1 MKPNTDWTDVV
12 RNALRDAEIPP
23 PEDGW
28 ERLQRDLDTLE
39 PVVSKPRKNVWRIY
53 GLRIAAAAA
62 VVLIGLVAGE
72 ILLRPTTE
80 LRVDGNVIASAG
92 QEPGSAVAIPG
103 ETSLAG
109 ESSADDF
116 RKSLAQSVGLQAAL
130 SAGGVG
136 NPSRGEALAV
146 AAKRPPAESGS
157 IPGTGPAAERMPHSG
172 VGTRSAGVP
181 VDPSPLVPEPVPAH
195 RETVSSDG
203 VSGPVPETVSA
214 HREEVSS
221 AGDGDER
228 TAISSEVGERPG
240 TAAAKSAAKER
251 RTPGTTTADTRTAM
265 PAEEPLRTRRQK
277 RAASSLSLFAAGGMT
292 GAANGLQAAPVRSYS
307 VTTNDAVSLIG
318 NGNNFSPMQERDYD
332 KSTFRHHLPL
342 SFGLSFRKEFAYG
355 LSLDCGLNYTL
366 LRSEVRLPYS
376 SEDVSQMLHFLGIPL
391 RLNWRFVE
399 RGAFSAYLGGGGMV
413 EKCVAARLGSE
424 TVEESGLQWSLAA
437 AVGAQYRLGNHVALY
452 FEPELSCYLTDT
464 ELRTSRTD
472 ASPSLTLRLGMR
484 FAF

>member
-1 MKPNTDWTDVV
+1 MKPNTDWTDAV

-28 ERLQRDLDTLE
+28 ERLQRGLDTLE
-39 PVVSKPRKNVWRIY
+39 PVVSKPRKSVWRIY

-103 ETSLAG
+103 ETSQEA
-109 ESSADDF
+109 SSADDF
-116 RKSLAQSVGLQAAL
+116 RKSLAESVGLQTAAEGL
-130 SAGGVG
+130 GTPA
-136 NPSRGEALAV
+136 RGEALAV
-146 AAKRPPAESGS
+146 AAK
-157 IPGTGPAAERMPHSG
+157 
-172 VGTRSAGVP
+172 TRSAEVGHASVAVFAAVP
-181 VDPSPLVPEPVPAH
+181 SRAAEPGAQNAAEVRSTEESA
-195 RETVSSDG
+195 G

-307 VTTNDAVSLIG
+307 VTTNDVVSLIG
-318 NGNNFSPMQERDYD
+318 NGDNFSPMQERDYA
-332 KSTFRHHLPL
+332 KSSFRHHLPL
-342 SFGLSFRKEFAYG
+342 SFGLSFRREFAYG

-376 SEDVSQMLHFLGIPL
+376 SEEVSQMLHFLGIPL

-452 FEPELSCYLTDT
+452 FEPEVSCYLTDT

-472 ASPSLTLRLGMR
+472 ASPTLTLRLGMR

>member
-1 MKPNTDWTDVV
+1 MKPNTDWTDAV

-28 ERLQRDLDTLE
+28 ERLQRGLDTLE
-39 PVVSKPRKNVWRIY
+39 PVVSKPRKSVWRIY

-80 LRVDGNVIASAG
+80 LRMDGNVIASAG

-103 ETSLAG
+103 VTSQEA
-109 ESSADDF
+109 SSADDF
-116 RKSLAQSVGLQAAL
+116 RKSLAESVGLQAAL

-146 AAKRPPAESGS
+146 AAK
-157 IPGTGPAAERMPHSG
+157 
-172 VGTRSAGVP
+172 TRSAEVGHASVA
-181 VDPSPLVPEPVPAH
+181 VFAAEPSRAAELGAQNAAEVRSTEESA
-195 RETVSSDG
+195 G

-277 RAASSLSLFAAGGMT
+277 RAASSVSLFAAGGMT

-318 NGNNFSPMQERDYD
+318 NGDNFSPMQERDYD
-332 KSTFRHHLPL
+332 KSSFRHHLPL
-342 SFGLSFRKEFAYG
+342 SFGLSFRREFAYG

-376 SEDVSQMLHFLGIPL
+376 SEEVGQTLHFIGVPL
-391 RLNWRFVE
+391 RLNWQFVE
-399 RGAFSAYLGGGGMV
+399 RGPFSAYLGGGGMV

-424 TVEESGLQWSLAA
+424 SVGEEALQWSLAA
-437 AVGAQYRLGNHVALY
+437 ALGAQYRLGNHVALY

-472 ASPSLTLRLGMR
+472 ASPTLTLRLGMR

>member
-1 MKPNTDWTDVV
+1 MKPNTDWTDAV

-28 ERLQRDLDTLE
+28 ERLQRGLDTLE

-92 QEPGSAVAIPG
+92 PEPGAAVAIPG

-116 RKSLAQSVGLQAAL
+116 RKSLAESVGLQTAAERL
-130 SAGGVG
+130 GTPA
-136 NPSRGEALAV
+136 RGEALAV
-146 AAKRPPAESGS
+146 AAK
-157 IPGTGPAAERMPHSG
+157 
-172 VGTRSAGVP
+172 TRSAEVGHASVA
-181 VDPSPLVPEPVPAH
+181 VFAAEPSRAAEPGAQNAAEVRSTEESA
-195 RETVSSDG
+195 G

-277 RAASSLSLFAAGGMT
+277 RAASSVSLFAAGGMT

-307 VTTNDAVSLIG
+307 VTTNDVVSLIG
-318 NGNNFSPMQERDYD
+318 NGDNFSPMQERDYA
-332 KSTFRHHLPL
+332 KSSFRHHLPL

-376 SEDVSQMLHFLGIPL
+376 SEEVSQTLHFVGVPL

-399 RGAFSAYLGGGGMV
+399 RGAFSAYLGAGGMV

-424 TVEESGLQWSLAA
+424 SVGEKALQWSLAA
-437 AVGAQYRLGNHVALY
+437 ALGAQYRLGNHVALY
-452 FEPELSCYLTDT
+452 FEPEVSCYLTDT

-472 ASPSLTLRLGMR
+472 TSPTLTLRLGMR

>member
-12 RNALRDAEIPP
+12 RNALRDAEVPP
-23 PEDGW
+23 SEGGW
-28 ERLQRDLDTLE
+28 ERLQRDLDALE
-39 PVVSKPRKNVWRIY
+39 PVVSKPRKSVWRIY

-92 QEPGSAVAIPG
+92 PEPGAAVAIPG

-116 RKSLAQSVGLQAAL
+116 RKSLAESVGLQTAAERL
-130 SAGGVG
+130 GTPA
-136 NPSRGEALAV
+136 RGEALAV
-146 AAKRPPAESGS
+146 AAKTRSAESGHAS
-157 IPGTGPAAERMPHSG
+157 VAVFAAEPSRAAEPG
-172 VGTRSAGVP
+172 AQNAAEVRSTEESA
-181 VDPSPLVPEPVPAH
+181 
-195 RETVSSDG
+195 G

-277 RAASSLSLFAAGGMT
+277 RAASSVSLFAAGGMT
-292 GAANGLQAAPVRSYS
+292 GVANGLQAAPMRSYS
-307 VTTNDAVSLIG
+307 VITNDAVSLIG

-332 KSTFRHHLPL
+332 KSSFRHHLPL
-342 SFGLSFRKEFAYG
+342 SFGLSFRREFAYG

-376 SEDVSQMLHFLGIPL
+376 SEEVGQTLHFIGVPL
-391 RLNWRFVE
+391 RLNWQFVE
-399 RGAFSAYLGGGGMV
+399 RGPFSAYLGAGGMV

-424 TVEESGLQWSLAA
+424 SVGEKALQWSLAA
-437 AVGAQYRLGNHVALY
+437 ALGAQYRLGNHVALY
-452 FEPELSCYLTDT
+452 FEPEVSCYLTDT

-472 ASPSLTLRLGMR
+472 ASPTLTLRLGMR

>member
-1 MKPNTDWTDVV
+1 MKPNTDWTDAV

-28 ERLQRDLDTLE
+28 ERLQRDLDALE
-39 PVVSKPRKNVWRIY
+39 PVVSKPRKSVWRIY

-80 LRVDGNVIASAG
+80 LRMDGNVIASAG

-103 ETSLAG
+103 VTSQEA
-109 ESSADDF
+109 SSADDF
-116 RKSLAQSVGLQAAL
+116 RKSLAESVGLQTAAEGL
-130 SAGGVG
+130 GTPA
-136 NPSRGEALAV
+136 RGEALAV
-146 AAKRPPAESGS
+146 AAK
-157 IPGTGPAAERMPHSG
+157 
-172 VGTRSAGVP
+172 TRSAEVGHASVA
-181 VDPSPLVPEPVPAH
+181 VFAAEPSRAAEPGAQNAAEV
-195 RETVSSDG
+195 RST
-203 VSGPVPETVSA
+203 
-214 HREEVSS
+214 EES

-277 RAASSLSLFAAGGMT
+277 RAASSVSLFAAGGMT

-307 VTTNDAVSLIG
+307 VTTNDVVSLIG
-318 NGNNFSPMQERDYD
+318 NGDNFSPMQERDYA
-332 KSTFRHHLPL
+332 KSSFRHHLPL

-376 SEDVSQMLHFLGIPL
+376 SEEVSQTLHFVGVPL

-399 RGAFSAYLGGGGMV
+399 RGAFSAYLGAGGMV

-424 TVEESGLQWSLAA
+424 SVGEEELQWSLAA
-437 AVGAQYRLGNHVALY
+437 ALGAQYRLGNHVALY

-472 ASPSLTLRLGMR
+472 TSPTLTLRLGMR

>member
-1 MKPNTDWTDVV
+1 MKPNTDWTDAV

-28 ERLQRDLDTLE
+28 ERLQRGLDTLE
-39 PVVSKPRKNVWRIY
+39 PVVSKPRKSVWRIY

-80 LRVDGNVIASAG
+80 LRMDGNVIASAG
-92 QEPGSAVAIPG
+92 QEPGAAVAIPG
-103 ETSLAG
+103 VTSQEA
-109 ESSADDF
+109 SSADDF
-116 RKSLAQSVGLQAAL
+116 RKSLAESVGLQTAAERL
-130 SAGGVG
+130 GTPA
-136 NPSRGEALAV
+136 RGEALAV
-146 AAKRPPAESGS
+146 AAK
-157 IPGTGPAAERMPHSG
+157 
-172 VGTRSAGVP
+172 TRSAEVGHASVAVFAAEPSRAAEPGAQNAAEVRSTEESAGVSGP
-181 VDPSPLVPEPVPAH
+181 VPEPVPAH

-203 VSGPVPETVSA
+203 E
-214 HREEVSS
+214 RERR
-221 AGDGDER
+221 A
-228 TAISSEVGERPG
+228 AAQ
-240 TAAAKSAAKER
+240 TAARTQHDAVATAESA
-251 RTPGTTTADTRTAM
+251 
-265 PAEEPLRTRRQK
+265 PAVKAAEKTFRTRRQK
-277 RAASSLSLFAAGGMT
+277 RAASSVSLFAAGGMT

-307 VTTNDAVSLIG
+307 VITNDAVSLIG

-332 KSTFRHHLPL
+332 KSSFRHHLPL
-342 SFGLSFRKEFAYG
+342 SFGLSFRREFAYG

-376 SEDVSQMLHFLGIPL
+376 SEEVSQTLHFVGVPL

-399 RGAFSAYLGGGGMV
+399 RGAFSAYLGAGGMV

-424 TVEESGLQWSLAA
+424 SVGEKALQWSLAA
-437 AVGAQYRLGNHVALY
+437 ALGAQYRLGNHVALY

-472 ASPSLTLRLGMR
+472 TSPTLTLRLGMR

>member
-28 ERLQRDLDTLE
+28 ERLQRGLDTLE
-39 PVVSKPRKNVWRIY
+39 PVVSKPRKSVWRIY

-92 QEPGSAVAIPG
+92 PEPGAAVAIPG
-103 ETSLAG
+103 VTSQEA
-109 ESSADDF
+109 SSADDF
-116 RKSLAQSVGLQAAL
+116 RKSLAESVGLQTAAEGL
-130 SAGGVG
+130 GT
-136 NPSRGEALAV
+136 PSRGEALAV

-181 VDPSPLVPEPVPAH
+181 VDPSPL
-195 RETVSSDG
+195 
-203 VSGPVPETVSA
+203 VPETVSA

-265 PAEEPLRTRRQK
+265 PAEEPLRARRRA
-277 RAASSLSLFAAGGMT
+277 RAASSVSLFAAGGMT
-292 GAANGLQAAPVRSYS
+292 GAANGLQAAPMRSYS
-307 VTTNDAVSLIG
+307 VITNDAVSLIG

-376 SEDVSQMLHFLGIPL
+376 SEEVGQTLHFIGVPL
-391 RLNWRFVE
+391 RLNWQFVE
-399 RGAFSAYLGGGGMV
+399 RGPFSAYLGGGGMV

-424 TVEESGLQWSLAA
+424 SVGEEELQWSLAA

-472 ASPSLTLRLGMR
+472 TSPTLTLRLGMR

>member
-12 RNALRDAEIPP
+12 RNALRDAEVPP
-23 PEDGW
+23 SEGGW
-28 ERLQRDLDTLE
+28 ERLQRGLDTLE
-39 PVVSKPRKNVWRIY
+39 PVVSKPRKSVWRIY
-53 GLRIAAAAA
+53 GLRIAVAAA

-80 LRVDGNVIASAG
+80 LRMDGNVIASAG

-103 ETSLAG
+103 VTSQEA
-109 ESSADDF
+109 SSADDF
-116 RKSLAQSVGLQAAL
+116 RKSLAESVGLQTAAEGL
-130 SAGGVG
+130 GTPA
-136 NPSRGEALAV
+136 RGEALAV
-146 AAKRPPAESGS
+146 AAK
-157 IPGTGPAAERMPHSG
+157 
-172 VGTRSAGVP
+172 TRSAEVGHASVA
-181 VDPSPLVPEPVPAH
+181 VFAAEPSRAAEPGAQNAAEVRSTEESA
-195 RETVSSDG
+195 G

-221 AGDGDER
+221 DGDGDER

-277 RAASSLSLFAAGGMT
+277 RAASSVSLFAAGGMT

-307 VTTNDAVSLIG
+307 VTTNDVVSLIG
-318 NGNNFSPMQERDYD
+318 NGDNFSPMQERDYA
-332 KSTFRHHLPL
+332 KSSFRHHLPL

-376 SEDVSQMLHFLGIPL
+376 SEEVGQTLHFIGVPL
-391 RLNWRFVE
+391 RLNWQFVE
-399 RGAFSAYLGGGGMV
+399 RGPFSAYLGGGGMV

-437 AVGAQYRLGNHVALY
+437 ALGAQYRLGNHVALY
-452 FEPELSCYLTDT
+452 FEPEVSCYLTDT

-472 ASPSLTLRLGMR
+472 TSPTLTLRLGMR

>member
-1 MKPNTDWTDVV
+1 MKPNTDWTDAV

-28 ERLQRDLDTLE
+28 ERLQRGLDTLE
-39 PVVSKPRKNVWRIY
+39 PVVSKPRKSVWRIY

-80 LRVDGNVIASAG
+80 LRMDGNVIASAG

-103 ETSLAG
+103 VTSQEA
-109 ESSADDF
+109 SSADDF
-116 RKSLAQSVGLQAAL
+116 RKSLAESVGLQTAAEGL
-130 SAGGVG
+130 GTPA
-136 NPSRGEALAV
+136 RGEALAV

-181 VDPSPLVPEPVPAH
+181 VDPSPLVPEPV
-195 RETVSSDG
+195 
-203 VSGPVPETVSA
+203 SA

-251 RTPGTTTADTRTAM
+251 RTPGTTTANTRTAM

-277 RAASSLSLFAAGGMT
+277 RAASSVSLFAAGGMT

-318 NGNNFSPMQERDYD
+318 NGDNFSPMQERDYA
-332 KSTFRHHLPL
+332 KSSFRHHLPL

-376 SEDVSQMLHFLGIPL
+376 SEEVSQTLHFVGVPL
-391 RLNWRFVE
+391 RLNWQFVE
-399 RGAFSAYLGGGGMV
+399 RGPFSAYLGGGGMV

-424 TVEESGLQWSLAA
+424 SVGEKALQWSLAA
-437 AVGAQYRLGNHVALY
+437 ALGAQYRLGNHVALY
-452 FEPELSCYLTDT
+452 FEPEVSCYLTDT

-472 ASPSLTLRLGMR
+472 TSPTLTLRLGMR

>member
-23 PEDGW
+23 SEGGW
-28 ERLQRDLDTLE
+28 ERLQRDLDALE
-39 PVVSKPRKNVWRIY
+39 PVVSKPRKSVWRIY

-80 LRVDGNVIASAG
+80 LRMDGNVIASAG
-92 QEPGSAVAIPG
+92 QEPGAAVAIPG
-103 ETSLAG
+103 VTSQEA
-109 ESSADDF
+109 SSADDF
-116 RKSLAQSVGLQAAL
+116 RKSLAESVGLQTAAEGL
-130 SAGGVG
+130 GTPA
-136 NPSRGEALAV
+136 RGEALAV
-146 AAKRPPAESGS
+146 AAK
-157 IPGTGPAAERMPHSG
+157 
-172 VGTRSAGVP
+172 TRSAEVGHASVA
-181 VDPSPLVPEPVPAH
+181 VFAAEPSRAAELGAQNAAEVRSTEESA
-195 RETVSSDG
+195 G

-277 RAASSLSLFAAGGMT
+277 RAASSVSLFAAGGMT

-307 VTTNDAVSLIG
+307 VITNDAVSLIG
-318 NGNNFSPMQERDYD
+318 NGDNFSPMQERDYA
-332 KSTFRHHLPL
+332 KSSFRHHLPL

-376 SEDVSQMLHFLGIPL
+376 SEEVGQTLHFIGVPL
-391 RLNWRFVE
+391 RLNWQFVE
-399 RGAFSAYLGGGGMV
+399 RGPFSAYLGGGGMV

-424 TVEESGLQWSLAA
+424 SVGEKALQWSLAA

-472 ASPSLTLRLGMR
+472 ASPTLTLRLGMR

>member
-1 MKPNTDWTDVV
+1 MKPNTDWTDAV

-28 ERLQRDLDTLE
+28 ERLQRGLDTLE
-39 PVVSKPRKNVWRIY
+39 PVVSKPRKSVWRIY

-80 LRVDGNVIASAG
+80 LRMDGNVIASAG

-103 ETSLAG
+103 VTSQEA
-109 ESSADDF
+109 SSADDF
-116 RKSLAQSVGLQAAL
+116 RKSLAESVGLQAAL

-146 AAKRPPAESGS
+146 AAK
-157 IPGTGPAAERMPHSG
+157 
-172 VGTRSAGVP
+172 TRSAEVGHASVA
-181 VDPSPLVPEPVPAH
+181 VFAAEPSRAAEPGAQNAAEL
-195 RETVSSDG
+195 RSTEESAG

-240 TAAAKSAAKER
+240 TAAAKER

-277 RAASSLSLFAAGGMT
+277 RAASSVSLFAAGGMT

-307 VTTNDAVSLIG
+307 VTTNDVVSLIG
-318 NGNNFSPMQERDYD
+318 NGDNFSPMQERDYD
-332 KSTFRHHLPL
+332 KSSFRHHLPL

-376 SEDVSQMLHFLGIPL
+376 SEEVGQTLHFIGVPL
-391 RLNWRFVE
+391 RLNWQFVE
-399 RGAFSAYLGGGGMV
+399 RGPFSAYLGGGGMV

-424 TVEESGLQWSLAA
+424 SVGEKALQWSLAA
-437 AVGAQYRLGNHVALY
+437 ALGAQYRLGNHVALY
-452 FEPELSCYLTDT
+452 FEPEVSCYLTDT

-472 ASPSLTLRLGMR
+472 TSPTLTLRLGMR

>member
-28 ERLQRDLDTLE
+28 ERLQRGLDTLE
-39 PVVSKPRKNVWRIY
+39 PVVSKPRKSVWRIY

-80 LRVDGNVIASAG
+80 LRMDGNVIASAG
-92 QEPGSAVAIPG
+92 QEPGAAVAIPG
-103 ETSLAG
+103 VTSQEA
-109 ESSADDF
+109 SSADDF
-116 RKSLAQSVGLQAAL
+116 RKSLAQSVGLQTAAEGL
-130 SAGGVG
+130 GTPA
-136 NPSRGEALAV
+136 RGEALAV
-146 AAKRPPAESGS
+146 AAK
-157 IPGTGPAAERMPHSG
+157 
-172 VGTRSAGVP
+172 TRSAEVGHASVA
-181 VDPSPLVPEPVPAH
+181 VFAAEPSRAAELGAQNAAEVRSTEESA
-195 RETVSSDG
+195 G

-318 NGNNFSPMQERDYD
+318 NGDNFSPMQERDYA
-332 KSTFRHHLPL
+332 KSSFRHHLPL

-376 SEDVSQMLHFLGIPL
+376 SEEVSQTLHFVGVPL

-424 TVEESGLQWSLAA
+424 SVGEKALQWSLAA
-437 AVGAQYRLGNHVALY
+437 ALGAQYRLGNHVALY

-472 ASPSLTLRLGMR
+472 ASPTLTLRLGMR

>member
-1 MKPNTDWTDVV
+1 MKPNTDWTDAV

-28 ERLQRDLDTLE
+28 ERLQRGLDTLE
-39 PVVSKPRKNVWRIY
+39 PVVSKPRKSVWRIY

-80 LRVDGNVIASAG
+80 LRMDGNVIASAG

-103 ETSLAG
+103 VTSQEA
-109 ESSADDF
+109 SSADDF
-116 RKSLAQSVGLQAAL
+116 RKSLAESVGLQAAL

-146 AAKRPPAESGS
+146 AAK
-157 IPGTGPAAERMPHSG
+157 
-172 VGTRSAGVP
+172 TRSAEVGHASVA
-181 VDPSPLVPEPVPAH
+181 VFAAEPSRAAEPGAQNAAEVRSTEESA
-195 RETVSSDG
+195 G

-307 VTTNDAVSLIG
+307 VITNDAVSLIG

-332 KSTFRHHLPL
+332 KSSFRHHLPL
-342 SFGLSFRKEFAYG
+342 SFGLSFRREFAYG

-376 SEDVSQMLHFLGIPL
+376 SEEVGQTLHFIGVPL
-391 RLNWRFVE
+391 RLNWQFVE
-399 RGAFSAYLGGGGMV
+399 RGPFSAYLGGGGMV

-424 TVEESGLQWSLAA
+424 SVGEKALQWSLAA
-437 AVGAQYRLGNHVALY
+437 ALGAQYRLGNHVALY

-472 ASPSLTLRLGMR
+472 ASPTLTLRLGMR

>member
-1 MKPNTDWTDVV
+1 MKPNTDWTDAV

-28 ERLQRDLDTLE
+28 ERLQRGLDTLE
-39 PVVSKPRKNVWRIY
+39 PVVSKPRKSVWRIY

-80 LRVDGNVIASAG
+80 LRMDGNVIASAG
-92 QEPGSAVAIPG
+92 QEPGAAVAIPG
-103 ETSLAG
+103 VTSQEA
-109 ESSADDF
+109 SSADDF
-116 RKSLAQSVGLQAAL
+116 RKSLAESVGLQTAAEGL
-130 SAGGVG
+130 GTPA
-136 NPSRGEALAV
+136 RGEALAV
-146 AAKRPPAESGS
+146 AAK
-157 IPGTGPAAERMPHSG
+157 
-172 VGTRSAGVP
+172 TRSAEVGHASVA
-181 VDPSPLVPEPVPAH
+181 VFAAEPSRAAEPGAQNAAEVRSTEESA
-195 RETVSSDG
+195 G

-277 RAASSLSLFAAGGMT
+277 RAASSVSLFAAGGMT

-307 VTTNDAVSLIG
+307 VITNDAVSLIG
-318 NGNNFSPMQERDYD
+318 NGNNFSPMQERNYD

-366 LRSEVRLPYS
+366 LRSDVRLPYS
-376 SEDVSQMLHFLGIPL
+376 SEDVSQVLHFIGIPL
-391 RLNWRFVE
+391 RLNWQFVE
-399 RGAFSAYLGGGGMV
+399 RGPFSAYLGGGGMV

-424 TVEESGLQWSLAA
+424 FVGEKALQWSLAA
-437 AVGAQYRLGNHVALY
+437 ALGAQYRLGNHVALY
-452 FEPELSCYLTDT
+452 FEPEVSCYLTDT

-472 ASPSLTLRLGMR
+472 ASPTLTLRLGMR

>member
-1 MKPNTDWTDVV
+1 MKPNTDWTDAV

-28 ERLQRDLDTLE
+28 ERLQRGLDALE
-39 PVVSKPRKNVWRIY
+39 PVVSKPRKSVWRIY

-92 QEPGSAVAIPG
+92 PEPGSAVAIPG
-103 ETSLAG
+103 VTSQEA
-109 ESSADDF
+109 SSADDF
-116 RKSLAQSVGLQAAL
+116 RKSLAESVGLQTAAEGL
-130 SAGGVG
+130 GTPV
-136 NPSRGEALAV
+136 RGEALAV
-146 AAKRPPAESGS
+146 AAK
-157 IPGTGPAAERMPHSG
+157 
-172 VGTRSAGVP
+172 TRSAEVGHASVA
-181 VDPSPLVPEPVPAH
+181 VFAAEPSRAAEPGAQNAAEVRSTEESA
-195 RETVSSDG
+195 G

-277 RAASSLSLFAAGGMT
+277 RAASSVSLFAAGGMT

-307 VTTNDAVSLIG
+307 VTTNDVVSLIG
-318 NGNNFSPMQERDYD
+318 NGDNFSPMQERDYA
-332 KSTFRHHLPL
+332 KSSFRHHLPL

-376 SEDVSQMLHFLGIPL
+376 SEEVSQTLHFVGVPL

-399 RGAFSAYLGGGGMV
+399 RGAFSAYLGAGGMV

-424 TVEESGLQWSLAA
+424 SVGEKALQWSLAA
-437 AVGAQYRLGNHVALY
+437 ALGAQYRLGNHVALY
-452 FEPELSCYLTDT
+452 FEPEVSCYLTDT

-472 ASPSLTLRLGMR
+472 TSPTLTLRLGMR

>member
-1 MKPNTDWTDVV
+1 MKPNTDWTDAV

-28 ERLQRDLDTLE
+28 ERLQRGLDTLE

-92 QEPGSAVAIPG
+92 PEPGAAVAIPG
-103 ETSLAG
+103 VTSQEA
-109 ESSADDF
+109 SSADDF
-116 RKSLAQSVGLQAAL
+116 RKSLAESVGLQTAAEGL
-130 SAGGVG
+130 GTPA
-136 NPSRGEALAV
+136 RGEALAV
-146 AAKRPPAESGS
+146 AAK
-157 IPGTGPAAERMPHSG
+157 
-172 VGTRSAGVP
+172 TRSAEVGRGSASVFAVEVNRAAEPETQNAAEVRSTGVSD
-181 VDPSPLVPEPVPAH
+181 DPLTAVPESVHGETASAAET
-195 RETVSSDG
+195 REKQ
-203 VSGPVPETVSA
+203 E
-214 HREEVSS
+214 
-221 AGDGDER
+221 
-228 TAISSEVGERPG
+228 
-240 TAAAKSAAKER
+240 TAAAQSSAKASRNAVTTGEKA
-251 RTPGTTTADTRTAM
+251 RTVTV
-265 PAEEPLRTRRQK
+265 AEEPVRIRRPK
-277 RAASSLSLFAAGGMT
+277 RAKSSVSLFAAGGMT

-307 VTTNDAVSLIG
+307 VTTNDVVSLIG
-318 NGNNFSPMQERDYD
+318 NGDNFSPMQERDYA
-332 KSTFRHHLPL
+332 KSSFRHHLPL
-342 SFGLSFRKEFAYG
+342 SFGLSFRREFAYG

-376 SEDVSQMLHFLGIPL
+376 SEEVSQTLHFVGVPL

-399 RGAFSAYLGGGGMV
+399 RGAFSAYLGAGGMV

-424 TVEESGLQWSLAA
+424 FVGEKALQWSLAA
-437 AVGAQYRLGNHVALY
+437 ALGAQYRLGNHVALY
-452 FEPELSCYLTDT
+452 FEPEVSCYLTDT

-472 ASPSLTLRLGMR
+472 TSPTLTLRLGMR

>member
-1 MKPNTDWTDVV
+1 MKPNTDWTDVM
-12 RNALRDAEIPP
+12 RNALRDAEVPP
-23 PEDGW
+23 FEGGW
-28 ERLQRDLDTLE
+28 ERLQRDLDAME
-39 PVVSKPRKNVWRIY
+39 PVVSKPRKSVWRIY

-92 QEPGSAVAIPG
+92 QEPGAAVAIPG
-103 ETSLAG
+103 VTSQEA
-109 ESSADDF
+109 SSADDF
-116 RKSLAQSVGLQAAL
+116 RKSLAESVGLQTAAERL
-130 SAGGVG
+130 GTPA
-136 NPSRGEALAV
+136 RGEALAV
-146 AAKRPPAESGS
+146 AAK
-157 IPGTGPAAERMPHSG
+157 
-172 VGTRSAGVP
+172 TRSAEVGHASVA
-181 VDPSPLVPEPVPAH
+181 VFAAEPSRAAEPGAQNAAEVRSTEESA
-195 RETVSSDG
+195 G

-277 RAASSLSLFAAGGMT
+277 RAASSVSLFAAGGMT

-307 VTTNDAVSLIG
+307 VTTNDVVSLIG
-318 NGNNFSPMQERDYD
+318 NGNNFSPMQERDYA
-332 KSTFRHHLPL
+332 KSSFRHHLPL

-376 SEDVSQMLHFLGIPL
+376 SEEVGQTLHFIGVPL
-391 RLNWRFVE
+391 RLNWQFVE
-399 RGAFSAYLGGGGMV
+399 RGPFSAYLGGGGMV

-424 TVEESGLQWSLAA
+424 SVGEKALQWSLAA
-437 AVGAQYRLGNHVALY
+437 ALGAQYRLGNHVALY
-452 FEPELSCYLTDT
+452 FEPEVSCYLTDT

-472 ASPSLTLRLGMR
+472 TSPTLTLRLGMR

>member
-1 MKPNTDWTDVV
+1 MKPNTDWTDAV

-28 ERLQRDLDTLE
+28 ERLQRGLDTLE
-39 PVVSKPRKNVWRIY
+39 PVVSKPRKSVWRIY

-80 LRVDGNVIASAG
+80 LRMDGNVIASAG
-92 QEPGSAVAIPG
+92 QEPGAAVAIPG

-146 AAKRPPAESGS
+146 AAK
-157 IPGTGPAAERMPHSG
+157 
-172 VGTRSAGVP
+172 TRSAEVGHASVA
-181 VDPSPLVPEPVPAH
+181 VFAAEPSRAAEPGAQNAAEVRSTEESA
-195 RETVSSDG
+195 G

-277 RAASSLSLFAAGGMT
+277 RAASSVSLFAAGGMT

-307 VTTNDAVSLIG
+307 VITNDVVSLIG

-332 KSTFRHHLPL
+332 KSSFRHHLPL
-342 SFGLSFRKEFAYG
+342 SFGLSFRREFAYG

-424 TVEESGLQWSLAA
+424 SVGEKALQWSLAA
-437 AVGAQYRLGNHVALY
+437 ALGAQYRLGNHVALY

-472 ASPSLTLRLGMR
+472 ASPTLTLRLGMR

>member
-12 RNALRDAEIPP
+12 RNALRDAEVPP
-23 PEDGW
+23 SEGGW
-28 ERLQRDLDTLE
+28 ERLQRDLDALE

-92 QEPGSAVAIPG
+92 PEPGSAVAIPG
-103 ETSLAG
+103 VTSQEA
-109 ESSADDF
+109 SSADDF

-146 AAKRPPAESGS
+146 AAK
-157 IPGTGPAAERMPHSG
+157 
-172 VGTRSAGVP
+172 TRSAEVGHASVA
-181 VDPSPLVPEPVPAH
+181 VFAAEPSRAAEPGAQNAAEVRSTEESA
-195 RETVSSDG
+195 G

-221 AGDGDER
+221 DGDGDER

-277 RAASSLSLFAAGGMT
+277 RAASSVSLFAAGGMT

-307 VTTNDAVSLIG
+307 VITNDAVSLIG
-318 NGNNFSPMQERDYD
+318 NGNNFSSMQERDYD
-332 KSTFRHHLPL
+332 KSSFRHHLPL

-366 LRSEVRLPYS
+366 LRSDVRLPYS
-376 SEDVSQMLHFLGIPL
+376 SEDVSQVLHFIGIPL
-391 RLNWRFVE
+391 RLNWQFVE
-399 RGAFSAYLGGGGMV
+399 RGPFSAYLGGGGMV

-424 TVEESGLQWSLAA
+424 FVGEKALQWSLAA
-437 AVGAQYRLGNHVALY
+437 ALGAQYRLGNHVALY
-452 FEPELSCYLTDT
+452 FEPEVSCYLTDT

-472 ASPSLTLRLGMR
+472 TSPTLTLRLGMR

>member
-1 MKPNTDWTDVV
+1 MKPNTDWTDAV

-28 ERLQRDLDTLE
+28 ERLQRGLDALE

-103 ETSLAG
+103 VTSQEA
-109 ESSADDF
+109 SSADDF
-116 RKSLAQSVGLQAAL
+116 RKSLAESVGLQTAAERL
-130 SAGGVG
+130 GTPA
-136 NPSRGEALAV
+136 RGEALAV
-146 AAKRPPAESGS
+146 AAK
-157 IPGTGPAAERMPHSG
+157 
-172 VGTRSAGVP
+172 TRSAEVGHASVA
-181 VDPSPLVPEPVPAH
+181 VFAAEPSRAAEPGAQNAAEVRSTEESA
-195 RETVSSDG
+195 G

-221 AGDGDER
+221 DGDGDER

-277 RAASSLSLFAAGGMT
+277 RAASSVSLFAAGGMT
-292 GAANGLQAAPVRSYS
+292 GAANGLQAAPMRSYS
-307 VTTNDAVSLIG
+307 VITNDAVSLIG
-318 NGNNFSPMQERDYD
+318 NGDNFSPMQERDYD
-332 KSTFRHHLPL
+332 KSSFRHHLPL

-437 AVGAQYRLGNHVALY
+437 ALGAQYRLGNHVALY

-472 ASPSLTLRLGMR
+472 TSPTLTLRLGMR

>member
-39 PVVSKPRKNVWRIY
+39 PVVSKPRKSVWRIY

-80 LRVDGNVIASAG
+80 LRMDGNVIASAG
-92 QEPGSAVAIPG
+92 PEPGAAVAIPG

-116 RKSLAQSVGLQAAL
+116 RKSLAQSVGLQTAAEGL
-130 SAGGVG
+130 GTPA
-136 NPSRGEALAV
+136 RGEALAV
-146 AAKRPPAESGS
+146 AAK
-157 IPGTGPAAERMPHSG
+157 
-172 VGTRSAGVP
+172 TRSAEVGHASVA
-181 VDPSPLVPEPVPAH
+181 VFAAEPSRAAEPGAQNAAEVRSTEESA
-195 RETVSSDG
+195 G

-292 GAANGLQAAPVRSYS
+292 GAANGLQAAPMRSYS
-307 VTTNDAVSLIG
+307 VITNDAVSLIG
-318 NGNNFSPMQERDYD
+318 NGDNFSPMQERDYA
-332 KSTFRHHLPL
+332 KSSFRHHLPL
-342 SFGLSFRKEFAYG
+342 SFGLSFRREFAYG

-376 SEDVSQMLHFLGIPL
+376 SEEVSQTLHFVGVPL

-399 RGAFSAYLGGGGMV
+399 RGAFSAYLGAGGMV

-424 TVEESGLQWSLAA
+424 SVGEEELQWSLAA

-452 FEPELSCYLTDT
+452 FEPEVSCYLTDT

>member
-12 RNALRDAEIPP
+12 RNALRDAEVPP
-23 PEDGW
+23 SEGGW
-28 ERLQRDLDTLE
+28 ERLQRDLDALE
-39 PVVSKPRKNVWRIY
+39 PVVSKPRKSVWRIY

-92 QEPGSAVAIPG
+92 PEPGAAVAIPG
-103 ETSLAG
+103 VTSQEA
-109 ESSADDF
+109 SSADDF

-136 NPSRGEALAV
+136 NPSRGEALAI
-146 AAKRPPAESGS
+146 AAK
-157 IPGTGPAAERMPHSG
+157 
-172 VGTRSAGVP
+172 TRSAEVGHASVA
-181 VDPSPLVPEPVPAH
+181 VFAAEPSRAAEPGAQNAAEVRSTEESA
-195 RETVSSDG
+195 G

-277 RAASSLSLFAAGGMT
+277 RAASSVSLFAAGGMT

-307 VTTNDAVSLIG
+307 VTTNDVVSLIG
-318 NGNNFSPMQERDYD
+318 NGDNFSPMQERDYA
-332 KSTFRHHLPL
+332 KSSFRHHLPL
-342 SFGLSFRKEFAYG
+342 SFGLSFRREFAYG

-399 RGAFSAYLGGGGMV
+399 RGAFSAYLGAGGMV

-424 TVEESGLQWSLAA
+424 SVGEKELQWSLAA

-452 FEPELSCYLTDT
+452 FEPEVSCYLTDT

-472 ASPSLTLRLGMR
+472 TSPTLTLRLGMR

>member
-1 MKPNTDWTDVV
+1 MKPNTDWTDAV
-12 RNALRDAEIPP
+12 RNALRDAEVPP
-23 PEDGW
+23 SEGGW

-80 LRVDGNVIASAG
+80 LRMDGNVIASAG
-92 QEPGSAVAIPG
+92 PEPGVAVAIPG

-116 RKSLAQSVGLQAAL
+116 RKSLAESVGLQAAV
-130 SAGGVG
+130 SADAGT
-136 NPSRGEALAV
+136 PARGEALAV

-181 VDPSPLVPEPVPAH
+181 VDPSPLVPEPVP
-195 RETVSSDG
+195 
-203 VSGPVPETVSA
+203 A

-277 RAASSLSLFAAGGMT
+277 RAASSVSLFAAGGMT

-307 VTTNDAVSLIG
+307 VTTNDVVSLIG
-318 NGNNFSPMQERDYD
+318 NGDNFSPMQERDYD
-332 KSTFRHHLPL
+332 KSSFRHHLPL
-342 SFGLSFRKEFAYG
+342 SFGLSFRREFAYG

-376 SEDVSQMLHFLGIPL
+376 SEEVGQTLHFIGVPL

-399 RGAFSAYLGGGGMV
+399 RGAFSAYLGAGGMV

-424 TVEESGLQWSLAA
+424 SVGEEELQWSLAA

-472 ASPSLTLRLGMR
+472 TSPTLTLRLGMR

>member
-1 MKPNTDWTDVV
+1 MKPNTDWTDAV
-12 RNALRDAEIPP
+12 RNALRDAEVPP
-23 PEDGW
+23 SEGGW

-39 PVVSKPRKNVWRIY
+39 PVVSKPRKSVWRIY

-92 QEPGSAVAIPG
+92 PEPGAAVAIPG

-146 AAKRPPAESGS
+146 AAK
-157 IPGTGPAAERMPHSG
+157 
-172 VGTRSAGVP
+172 TRSAEVGHASVAVFAAEPSRAAEPGAQNAAEVRSTGVSD
-181 VDPSPLVPEPVPAH
+181 DPLTAVPESVHGETASAAET
-195 RETVSSDG
+195 REKQ
-203 VSGPVPETVSA
+203 E
-214 HREEVSS
+214 
-221 AGDGDER
+221 
-228 TAISSEVGERPG
+228 
-240 TAAAKSAAKER
+240 TAAAQSSAKASRNAVTTGEKA
-251 RTPGTTTADTRTAM
+251 RTVTV
-265 PAEEPLRTRRQK
+265 AEEPVRIRRPK
-277 RAASSLSLFAAGGMT
+277 RAKSSVSLFAAGGMT

-318 NGNNFSPMQERDYD
+318 NGDNFSPMQERDYA
-332 KSTFRHHLPL
+332 KSSFRHHLPL
-342 SFGLSFRKEFAYG
+342 SFGLSFRREFAYG

-376 SEDVSQMLHFLGIPL
+376 SEEVSQTLHFVGVPL

-399 RGAFSAYLGGGGMV
+399 RGAFSAYLGAGGMV

-424 TVEESGLQWSLAA
+424 SVGEKALQWSLAA
-437 AVGAQYRLGNHVALY
+437 ALGAQYRLGNHVALY
-452 FEPELSCYLTDT
+452 FEPEVSCYLTDT

-472 ASPSLTLRLGMR
+472 TSPTLTLRLGMR

>member
-28 ERLQRDLDTLE
+28 ERLQRGLDTLE
-39 PVVSKPRKNVWRIY
+39 PVVSKPRKSVWRIY

-92 QEPGSAVAIPG
+92 PEPGSAVAIPG
-103 ETSLAG
+103 VTSQEA
-109 ESSADDF
+109 SSADDF
-116 RKSLAQSVGLQAAL
+116 RKSLAESVGLQTAAEGL
-130 SAGGVG
+130 GT
-136 NPSRGEALAV
+136 PSRGEALAV

-181 VDPSPLVPEPVPAH
+181 VDPSPL
-195 RETVSSDG
+195 
-203 VSGPVPETVSA
+203 VPETVSA

-277 RAASSLSLFAAGGMT
+277 RAASSVSLFAAGGMT

-307 VTTNDAVSLIG
+307 VTTNDVVSLIG
-318 NGNNFSPMQERDYD
+318 NGDNFSPMQERDYD
-332 KSTFRHHLPL
+332 KSSFRHHLPL

-376 SEDVSQMLHFLGIPL
+376 SEEVGQTLHFIGVPL
-391 RLNWRFVE
+391 RLNWQFVE
-399 RGAFSAYLGGGGMV
+399 RGPFSAYLGGGGMV

-424 TVEESGLQWSLAA
+424 FVGEKALQWSLAA
-437 AVGAQYRLGNHVALY
+437 ALGAQYRLGNHVALY
-452 FEPELSCYLTDT
+452 FEPEVSCYLTDT

-472 ASPSLTLRLGMR
+472 ASPTLTLRLGMR

>member
-1 MKPNTDWTDVV
+1 MKPNTDWTDAV

-28 ERLQRDLDTLE
+28 ERLQRGLDTLE
-39 PVVSKPRKNVWRIY
+39 PVVSKPRKSVWRIY

-80 LRVDGNVIASAG
+80 LRVDGNVIASAE

-116 RKSLAQSVGLQAAL
+116 RKSLAESVGLQTAAER
-130 SAGGVG
+130 VG

-146 AAKRPPAESGS
+146 AAK
-157 IPGTGPAAERMPHSG
+157 
-172 VGTRSAGVP
+172 TRSAEVGHASVA
-181 VDPSPLVPEPVPAH
+181 VFAAEPSRAAELGAQNAAEVRSTEESA
-195 RETVSSDG
+195 G

-277 RAASSLSLFAAGGMT
+277 RAASSVSLFAAGGMT

-307 VTTNDAVSLIG
+307 VTTNDVVSLIG
-318 NGNNFSPMQERDYD
+318 NGNNFSPMQERDYA
-332 KSTFRHHLPL
+332 KSSFRHHLPL

-376 SEDVSQMLHFLGIPL
+376 SEEVGQTLHFIGVPL
-391 RLNWRFVE
+391 RLNWQFVE
-399 RGAFSAYLGGGGMV
+399 RGPFSAYLGGGGMV

-424 TVEESGLQWSLAA
+424 SVGEKALQWSLAA

-472 ASPSLTLRLGMR
+472 TSPTLTLRLGMR

>member
-1 MKPNTDWTDVV
+1 MKPNTDWTDAV

-28 ERLQRDLDTLE
+28 ERLQRGLDTLE
-39 PVVSKPRKNVWRIY
+39 PVVSKPRKSVWRIY

-80 LRVDGNVIASAG
+80 LRMDGNVIASAG

-103 ETSLAG
+103 VTSQEA
-109 ESSADDF
+109 SSADDF
-116 RKSLAQSVGLQAAL
+116 RKSLAESVGLQTAAEGL
-130 SAGGVG
+130 GTPA
-136 NPSRGEALAV
+136 RGEALAV

-181 VDPSPLVPEPVPAH
+181 VDPSPLVPE
-195 RETVSSDG
+195 
-203 VSGPVPETVSA
+203 TVSA

-221 AGDGDER
+221 DGDGDER

-277 RAASSLSLFAAGGMT
+277 RAASSVSLFAAGGMT

-307 VTTNDAVSLIG
+307 VTTNDVVSLIG
-318 NGNNFSPMQERDYD
+318 NGDNFSPMQERDYA
-332 KSTFRHHLPL
+332 KSSFRHHLPL

-376 SEDVSQMLHFLGIPL
+376 SEEVSQTLHFVGVPL
-391 RLNWRFVE
+391 RLNWQFVE
-399 RGAFSAYLGGGGMV
+399 RGAFSAYLGAGGMV

-424 TVEESGLQWSLAA
+424 SVGEEELQWSLAA

-472 ASPSLTLRLGMR
+472 ASPTLTLRLGMR

>member
-1 MKPNTDWTDVV
+1 MKPNTDWTDAV

-28 ERLQRDLDTLE
+28 ERLQRGLDTLE
-39 PVVSKPRKNVWRIY
+39 PVVSKPRKSVWRIY

-80 LRVDGNVIASAG
+80 LRMDGNVIASAG

-103 ETSLAG
+103 VTSQEA
-109 ESSADDF
+109 SSADDF
-116 RKSLAQSVGLQAAL
+116 RKSLAESVGLQTAAEGL
-130 SAGGVG
+130 GTPA
-136 NPSRGEALAV
+136 RGEALAV
-146 AAKRPPAESGS
+146 AAK
-157 IPGTGPAAERMPHSG
+157 
-172 VGTRSAGVP
+172 TRSAEVGHASVA
-181 VDPSPLVPEPVPAH
+181 VFAAEPSRAAEPGAQNAAEVRSTEESA
-195 RETVSSDG
+195 G

-307 VTTNDAVSLIG
+307 VITNDAVSLIG

-332 KSTFRHHLPL
+332 KSSFRHHLPL
-342 SFGLSFRKEFAYG
+342 SFGLSFRREFAYG

-376 SEDVSQMLHFLGIPL
+376 SEEVGQTLHFIGVPL
-391 RLNWRFVE
+391 RLNWQFVE
-399 RGAFSAYLGGGGMV
+399 RGPFSAYLGGGGMV

-424 TVEESGLQWSLAA
+424 SVGEKALQWSLAA
-437 AVGAQYRLGNHVALY
+437 ALGAQYRLGNHVALY

-472 ASPSLTLRLGMR
+472 TSPTLTLRLGMR

>member
-12 RNALRDAEIPP
+12 RNALRDAEVPP
-23 PEDGW
+23 SEGGW
-28 ERLQRDLDTLE
+28 ERLQRGLDTLE
-39 PVVSKPRKNVWRIY
+39 PVVSKPRKSVWRIY

-80 LRVDGNVIASAG
+80 LRMDGNVIASAG

-103 ETSLAG
+103 VTSQEA
-109 ESSADDF
+109 SSADDF
-116 RKSLAQSVGLQAAL
+116 RKSLAESVGLQTAAEGL
-130 SAGGVG
+130 GTPA
-136 NPSRGEALAV
+136 RGEALAV

-157 IPGTGPAAERMPHSG
+157 IPGTGLAAERMPHSG

-203 VSGPVPETVSA
+203 E
-214 HREEVSS
+214 RERR
-221 AGDGDER
+221 A
-228 TAISSEVGERPG
+228 AAQ
-240 TAAAKSAAKER
+240 TAARTQHDAVATAESA
-251 RTPGTTTADTRTAM
+251 
-265 PAEEPLRTRRQK
+265 PAVKAAEKTFRTRRQK

-292 GAANGLQAAPVRSYS
+292 GAANGLQAAPMRSYS
-307 VTTNDAVSLIG
+307 VITNDAVSLIG

-332 KSTFRHHLPL
+332 KSSFRHHLPL
-342 SFGLSFRKEFAYG
+342 SFGLSFRREFAYG

-424 TVEESGLQWSLAA
+424 SVGEKALQWSLAA
-437 AVGAQYRLGNHVALY
+437 ALGAQYRLGNHVALY

-472 ASPSLTLRLGMR
+472 ASPTLTLRLGMR

>member
-1 MKPNTDWTDVV
+1 MKPNTDWTDAV

-28 ERLQRDLDTLE
+28 ERLQRGLDTLE
-39 PVVSKPRKNVWRIY
+39 PVVSKPRKSVWRIY

-80 LRVDGNVIASAG
+80 LRMDGNVIASAG

-103 ETSLAG
+103 VTSQEA
-109 ESSADDF
+109 SSADDF
-116 RKSLAQSVGLQAAL
+116 RKSLAESVGLQTAAEGL
-130 SAGGVG
+130 GTPA
-136 NPSRGEALAV
+136 RGETLAV

-203 VSGPVPETVSA
+203 E
-214 HREEVSS
+214 RERR
-221 AGDGDER
+221 A
-228 TAISSEVGERPG
+228 AAQ
-240 TAAAKSAAKER
+240 TAARTQHDAVATAESAPAVKAAEKTFRAR
-251 RTPGTTTADTRTAM
+251 RRA
-265 PAEEPLRTRRQK
+265 

-292 GAANGLQAAPVRSYS
+292 GAANGLQAAPMRSYS
-307 VTTNDAVSLIG
+307 VITNDAVSLIG

-332 KSTFRHHLPL
+332 KSSFRHHLPL
-342 SFGLSFRKEFAYG
+342 SFGLSFRREFAYG

-376 SEDVSQMLHFLGIPL
+376 SEEVGQTLHFIGVPL
-391 RLNWRFVE
+391 RLNWQFVE
-399 RGAFSAYLGGGGMV
+399 RGPFSAYLGGGGMV

-424 TVEESGLQWSLAA
+424 FVGEKALQWSLAA
-437 AVGAQYRLGNHVALY
+437 ALGAQYRLGNHVALY

-472 ASPSLTLRLGMR
+472 ASPTLTLRLGMR

>member
-1 MKPNTDWTDVV
+1 MKPNTDWTDAV

-28 ERLQRDLDTLE
+28 ERLQRGLDTLE
-39 PVVSKPRKNVWRIY
+39 PVVSKPRKSVWRIY

-80 LRVDGNVIASAG
+80 LRMDGNVIASAG

-103 ETSLAG
+103 VTSQEA
-109 ESSADDF
+109 SSADDF
-116 RKSLAQSVGLQAAL
+116 RKSLAESVGLQTAAEGL
-130 SAGGVG
+130 GTPA
-136 NPSRGEALAV
+136 RGEALAV
-146 AAKRPPAESGS
+146 AAK
-157 IPGTGPAAERMPHSG
+157 
-172 VGTRSAGVP
+172 TRSAEVGRGSASVFAVEVNRAAEPETQNAAEVRSTGVSD
-181 VDPSPLVPEPVPAH
+181 DPLTAVPESVHGETASAAET
-195 RETVSSDG
+195 REKQ
-203 VSGPVPETVSA
+203 E
-214 HREEVSS
+214 
-221 AGDGDER
+221 
-228 TAISSEVGERPG
+228 
-240 TAAAKSAAKER
+240 TAAAQSSAKASRNAVTTGEKA
-251 RTPGTTTADTRTAM
+251 RTVTV
-265 PAEEPLRTRRQK
+265 AEEPVRIRRPK
-277 RAASSLSLFAAGGMT
+277 RAKSSVSFFAGGGMT

-307 VTTNDAVSLIG
+307 VITNDAVSLIG

-376 SEDVSQMLHFLGIPL
+376 SEEVSQTLHFVGVPL

-399 RGAFSAYLGGGGMV
+399 RGAFSAYLGAGGMV

-424 TVEESGLQWSLAA
+424 SVGEEELQWSLAA

-472 ASPSLTLRLGMR
+472 ASPTLTLRLGMR

>member
-1 MKPNTDWTDVV
+1 MKPNTDWTDAV

-28 ERLQRDLDTLE
+28 ERLQRGLDTLE
-39 PVVSKPRKNVWRIY
+39 PVVSKPRKSVWRIY

-72 ILLRPTTE
+72 ILLRLTTE

-103 ETSLAG
+103 ETSQ

-116 RKSLAQSVGLQAAL
+116 RKSLAESVGLQTAAEGL
-130 SAGGVG
+130 GTPA
-136 NPSRGEALAV
+136 RGEALAV
-146 AAKRPPAESGS
+146 AAK
-157 IPGTGPAAERMPHSG
+157 
-172 VGTRSAGVP
+172 TRSAEVGHASVA
-181 VDPSPLVPEPVPAH
+181 VFAAEPSRAAEPGAQNAAEVRSTEESA
-195 RETVSSDG
+195 G

-277 RAASSLSLFAAGGMT
+277 RAASSVSLFAAGGMT

-307 VTTNDAVSLIG
+307 VTTNDVVSLIG
-318 NGNNFSPMQERDYD
+318 NGDNFSPMQERDYA
-332 KSTFRHHLPL
+332 KSSFRHHLPL

-376 SEDVSQMLHFLGIPL
+376 SEEVSQTLHFVGVPL

-399 RGAFSAYLGGGGMV
+399 RGAFSAYLGAGGMV

-424 TVEESGLQWSLAA
+424 SVGEKALQWSLAA
-437 AVGAQYRLGNHVALY
+437 ALGAQYRLGNHVALY

-472 ASPSLTLRLGMR
+472 TSPTLTLRLGMR

>member
-28 ERLQRDLDTLE
+28 ERLQRGLDTLE
-39 PVVSKPRKNVWRIY
+39 PVVSKPRKSVWRIY

-80 LRVDGNVIASAG
+80 LRMDGNVIASAG
-92 QEPGSAVAIPG
+92 QEPGAAVAIPG
-103 ETSLAG
+103 VTSQEA
-109 ESSADDF
+109 SSADDF
-116 RKSLAQSVGLQAAL
+116 RKSLAESVGLQTAAEGL
-130 SAGGVG
+130 GTPA
-136 NPSRGEALAV
+136 RGEALAV
-146 AAKRPPAESGS
+146 AAK
-157 IPGTGPAAERMPHSG
+157 
-172 VGTRSAGVP
+172 TRSAEVGHASVA
-181 VDPSPLVPEPVPAH
+181 VFAAEPSRAAEPGAQNAAEVRSTEESA
-195 RETVSSDG
+195 G

-277 RAASSLSLFAAGGMT
+277 RAASSVSLFAAGGMT

-318 NGNNFSPMQERDYD
+318 NGDNFSPMQERDYD
-332 KSTFRHHLPL
+332 KSSFRHHLPL

-376 SEDVSQMLHFLGIPL
+376 SEEVGQTLHFIGVPL
-391 RLNWRFVE
+391 RLNWQFVE
-399 RGAFSAYLGGGGMV
+399 RGPFSAYLGAGGMV

-424 TVEESGLQWSLAA
+424 FVGEKALQWSLAA
-437 AVGAQYRLGNHVALY
+437 ALGAQYRLGNHVALY

-472 ASPSLTLRLGMR
+472 TSPTLTLRLGMR

>member
-1 MKPNTDWTDVV
+1 MKPNTDWTDAV

-28 ERLQRDLDTLE
+28 ERLQRGLDTLE
-39 PVVSKPRKNVWRIY
+39 PVVSKPRKSVWRIY

-80 LRVDGNVIASAG
+80 LRMDGNVIASAG
-92 QEPGSAVAIPG
+92 QEPGAAVAIPG
-103 ETSLAG
+103 VTSQEA
-109 ESSADDF
+109 SSADDF
-116 RKSLAQSVGLQAAL
+116 RKSLAESVGLQTAAEGL
-130 SAGGVG
+130 GTPA
-136 NPSRGEALAV
+136 RGEALAV
-146 AAKRPPAESGS
+146 AAK
-157 IPGTGPAAERMPHSG
+157 
-172 VGTRSAGVP
+172 TRSAEVGHASVA
-181 VDPSPLVPEPVPAH
+181 VFAAEPSRAAEPGAQNAAEVRSTEESA
-195 RETVSSDG
+195 G

-277 RAASSLSLFAAGGMT
+277 RAASSVSLFAAGGMT

-307 VTTNDAVSLIG
+307 VITNDAVSLIG
-318 NGNNFSPMQERDYD
+318 NGNNFSPMQERDYA
-332 KSTFRHHLPL
+332 KSSFRHHLPL

-366 LRSEVRLPYS
+366 LRSDVRLPYS
-376 SEDVSQMLHFLGIPL
+376 SEDVSQVLHFIGIPL
-391 RLNWRFVE
+391 RLNWQFVE
-399 RGAFSAYLGGGGMV
+399 RGPFSAYLGGGGMV

-424 TVEESGLQWSLAA
+424 FVGEKALQWSLAA
-437 AVGAQYRLGNHVALY
+437 ALGAQYRLGNHVALY
-452 FEPELSCYLTDT
+452 FEPEVSCYLTDT

-472 ASPSLTLRLGMR
+472 ASPTLTLRLGMR

>member
-1 MKPNTDWTDVV
+1 MKPNTDWTDAV
-12 RNALRDAEIPP
+12 RNALRDAEVPP
-23 PEDGW
+23 SEGGW
-28 ERLQRDLDTLE
+28 ERLQRGLDTLE
-39 PVVSKPRKNVWRIY
+39 PVVSKPRKSVWRIY

-80 LRVDGNVIASAG
+80 LRMDGNVIASAG

-116 RKSLAQSVGLQAAL
+116 RKSLAQSVGLQTAAEGL
-130 SAGGVG
+130 GTPA
-136 NPSRGEALAV
+136 RGEALAV
-146 AAKRPPAESGS
+146 AAK
-157 IPGTGPAAERMPHSG
+157 
-172 VGTRSAGVP
+172 TRSAEVGHASVA
-181 VDPSPLVPEPVPAH
+181 VFAAEPSRAAEPGAQNAAEVRSTEESA
-195 RETVSSDG
+195 G

-221 AGDGDER
+221 D
-228 TAISSEVGERPG
+228 GEREERIAPSDG
-240 TAAAKSAAKER
+240 ERERRAAAQTAARTQHDAVATAESAPAVKAAEKTFRAR
-251 RTPGTTTADTRTAM
+251 RRA
-265 PAEEPLRTRRQK
+265 
-277 RAASSLSLFAAGGMT
+277 RAASSVSLFAAGGMT

-318 NGNNFSPMQERDYD
+318 NGDNFSPMQERDYD
-332 KSTFRHHLPL
+332 KSSFRHHLPL

-376 SEDVSQMLHFLGIPL
+376 SEEVSQTLHFVGVPL

-399 RGAFSAYLGGGGMV
+399 RGAFSAYLGAGGMV

-424 TVEESGLQWSLAA
+424 SVGEKALQWSLAA
-437 AVGAQYRLGNHVALY
+437 ALGAQYRLGNHVALY
-452 FEPELSCYLTDT
+452 FEPEVSCYLTDT

-472 ASPSLTLRLGMR
+472 TSPTLTLRLGMR